1 MHKVELREDP
11 PVGCQMVE
19 LRESPMMVSQDLG
32 SKTGGGYPCKWCCC
46 QLCTEGA
53 CMGKACCGNSYKHK

>member
-19 LRESPMMVSQDLG
+19 LREAPLMVLQDGG
-32 SKTGGGYPCKWCCC
+32 SRSGGGYP
-46 QLCTEGA
+46 
-53 CMGKACCGNSYKHK
+53 YK

>member
-1 MHKVELREDP
+1 
-11 PVGCQMVE
+11 MVE